1 MSLKRRFCTLGLLL
15 LGLVL
20 VWDLQS
26 ERFPIVPRDPGSTAT
41 ETLANARPA
50 PDMMNLPVSAE
61 RKTYP
66 YSVIPGGVA
75 SVEELKDA
83 IGHDPIV
90 ARHLENFSVQTAKL
104 VKVAVA
110 RPVYVSYRRG
120 SRIFWT
126 TRPITLS
133 KGETVI
139 TDGKRTLRGRCG
151 NDVSADPEAP
161 ISAEEPTDEE
171 LDTPLPTF
179 ETLDS
184 VIPDPVLDP
193 SGYQVPHHGFPISP
207 PTPGAAPLYPVTPV
221 SVPVIFSGGG
231 STPQTSPASLIAT
244 PEPSTLVLLFFGVVG
259 IGAGLIWRKR
269 LLN

>member
-1 MSLKRRFCTLGLLL
+1 VSLKTRFWTLGLLL
-15 LGLVL
+15 FGLVL

-26 ERFPIVPRDPGSTAT
+26 ERFPIVPTDPGSTAT
-41 ETLANARPA
+41 EPLANDRPA
-50 PDMMNLPVSAE
+50 PDMTYLPVYAH

-83 IGHDPIV
+83 ISHDPVV
-90 ARHLENFSVQTAKL
+90 ARHLEDFNVQTAKL
-104 VKVAVA
+104 VKVAAA

-151 NDVSADPEAP
+151 NDVSALPEAP
-161 ISAEEPTDEE
+161 TSDEEPTDEE
-171 LDTPLPTF
+171 LETPLPAF
-179 ETLDS
+179 ETLNS
-184 VIPDPVLDP
+184 VIPDPALDP
-193 SGYQVPHHGFPISP
+193 SGYQVPHYGFPILP
-207 PTPGAAPLYPVTPV
+207 PSAGAPPLYSVTPV

-231 STPQTSPASLIAT
+231 GTPQTPPAPPIAT
-244 PEPSTLVLLFFGVVG
+244 PEPSTSVLLFFGVVG
-259 IGAGLIWRKR
+259 VAARRIWRKR
-269 LLN
+269 IVN